1 MLHFTTG
8 PGRFIHMTSTTFPD
22 TRLAVLKHVS
32 EMLLVI
38 TAIEDDM
45 SDAELEQQYNDA
57 EEFADLL
64 MQSMDFT
71 ITETTDGT
79 ITATCNLLDIDAFI
93 DAKSEE
99 YLVAENL

>member
-1 MLHFTTG
+1 
-8 PGRFIHMTSTTFPD
+8 MTSTTFAD
-22 TRLAVLKHVS
+22 ARLAVLKPIS

-38 TAIEDDM
+38 TAVEDDM

-79 ITATCNLLDIDAFI
+79 IMATCNLLDIDAFI

>member
-8 PGRFIHMTSTTFPD
+8 ACRFNFMASTTIAD
-22 TRLAVLKHVS
+22 IRLTVLKHIS

-38 TAIEDDM
+38 TAVEDDM

-64 MQSMDFT
+64 MESMDFT
-71 ITETTDGT
+71 IIEATNGT

-93 DAKSEE
+93 DTKSEE

>member
-1 MLHFTTG
+1 
-8 PGRFIHMTSTTFPD
+8 MTSTTFAD
-22 TRLAVLKHVS
+22 ARLAVLKHIA

-38 TAIEDDM
+38 TSVEDDM
-45 SDAELEQQYNDA
+45 SDAELELQYNDA

-64 MQSMDFT
+64 MHSMEFT

-79 ITATCNLLDIDAFI
+79 ITATCNLLDIEAFI

-99 YLVAENL
+99 FLVAENL